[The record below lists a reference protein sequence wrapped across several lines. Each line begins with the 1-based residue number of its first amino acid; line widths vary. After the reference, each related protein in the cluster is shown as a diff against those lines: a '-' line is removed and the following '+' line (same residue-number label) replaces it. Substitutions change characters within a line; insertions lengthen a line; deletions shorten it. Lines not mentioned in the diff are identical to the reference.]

1 MLDNLERLK
10 IRVSVV
16 FILELVAIFVLTFL
30 FGYPY
35 ILFGL
40 ILFVLNVAITILVGM
55 VYENE
60 INKKEIT
67 ISRILGNDAKD
78 AFLFGQVGLV
88 SYDEAY
94 MITWMSELFIERDI
108 DFAGEKITAWLPE
121 VAALLQ
127 GDDDVITVKYAEHIY
142 RIVRKA
148 DAQVLFF
155 QDITKEEELE
165 VAYANEKVVL
175 GLIHMDNYEETTQY
189 EEERKIAMLDSLI
202 RQPVVEW
209 CKDRGMFL
217 RRIKS
222 DRYLVVLNEMVYQNI
237 ENERFSI
244 MGFVRNQSQEHD
256 LAITLSM
263 AFARGTDDFSLLDE
277 MVNNLLEL
285 AQSRGGDQVAI
296 REYGHEVQFFG
307 GHTEAQEK
315 RSRVRV
321 RIMAQTLRDLIEKS
335 ENVLIVGHKN
345 ADFDCMGA
353 ALGVS
358 CIASSYQKTA
368 YIINGS
374 RGMEEKL
381 RKAMEAY
388 GEELMQRHHFIDE
401 ELALSFMNENTLVV
415 MVDHHDMGQ
424 SGASAIIEKGKK
436 VVVID
441 HHRRRADFTFN
452 PVLVYIESSAS
463 STSELITEFFPYQTN
478 KVLVGYEEATIMFTG
493 MVIDTNH
500 FKNRTGSRTFE
511 AAAELKKYG
520 ADPIEAD
527 ELLKD
532 TYAEFE
538 EKTNILKYSIRKENG
553 IIITP
558 YKGKRILTRA
568 MLSQIAD
575 MLLNVAGIE
584 ASFVIAKVSEQETAI
599 SARSNGE
606 INVQRIMERMD
617 GGGHF
622 TAAAL
627 QRTASSVDELENE
640 LNDVLEIYFK
650 EEKPNESNPT

>member
-16 FILELVAIFVLTFL
+16 FILEIVAIFVLTFL

-35 ILFGL
+35 VLLGL
-40 ILFVLNVAITILVGM
+40 ILFILNVAITFFVGM

-94 MITWMSELFIERDI
+94 AITWMSDLFIERDI
-108 DFAGEKITAWLPE
+108 DFVGEKLTAWLPE
-121 VAALLQ
+121 IAALLQ

-142 RIVRKA
+142 RVVRKA

-155 QDITKEEELE
+155 QDITNEEELE
-165 VAYANEKVVL
+165 AAYANEKVVL

-209 CKDRGMFL
+209 CKDHGMLL
-217 RRIKS
+217 RRIKP

-237 ENERFSI
+237 EKERFAI
-244 MGFVRNQSQEHD
+244 MSFIRNQSQEHD

-263 AFARGTDDFSLLDE
+263 AFARGTDDFSSLDE

-296 REYGHEVQFFG
+296 REHGHEVQFFG

-321 RIMAQTLRDLIEKS
+321 RIMAQSLRDLIEKS
-335 ENVLIVGHKN
+335 DNVVIVGHKN

-358 CIASSYQKTA
+358 CIVNSYQKPA
-368 YIINGS
+368 YIISGS
-374 RGMEEKL
+374 GGIEEKL
-381 RKAMEAY
+381 QSAMKAY
-388 GEELMQRHHFIDE
+388 SEELLQRHRFIDE
-401 ELALSFMNENTLVV
+401 EMALSFMDENTLVV
-415 MVDHHDMGQ
+415 MVDHHDKGQ
-424 SGASAIIEKGKK
+424 SGASNVIEKGRKI
-436 VVVID
+436 VVID
-441 HHRRRADFTFN
+441 HHRRRADFAFD

-463 STSELITEFFPYQTN
+463 SSSELVTEFFPYQIN

-493 MVIDTNH
+493 ILIDTNR

-575 MLLNVAGIE
+575 MLLNVAGVE
-584 ASFVIAKVSEQETAI
+584 ASFVIGQVSEQETAI

-606 INVQRIMERMD
+606 INVQRIMEKMD

-627 QRTASSVDELENE
+627 QRTSSNVEVLENE
-640 LNDVLEIYFK
+640 LNEVLEVYFK
-650 EEKPNESNPT
+650 EEKPDESNPT

>member
-244 MGFVRNQSQEHD
+244 MSFVRNQSQEHD

-640 LNDVLEIYFK
+640 LNSVLEIYFK